1 MQKMSIWV
9 PMKKTFPKFF
19 LKKKC
24 ILTYSPNIG
33 VNPKNVIVDELKDV
47 PFRRFLQWIKMEI
60 VKNNGAPTFSTP
72 SIVQRFST
80 IPIDSFLIHS

>member
-1 MQKMSIWV
+1 MGANEEN
-9 PMKKTFPKFF
+9 FPKVFF
-19 LKKKC
+19 KTKS

-47 PFRRFLQWIKMEI
+47 AFRKFLQWMKMEI

-72 SIVQRFST
+72 SIVQRFSS
-80 IPIDSFLIHS
+80 IPIDSFFIHS